1 MSGSLF
7 PYNYTYNLTPMKK
20 IILAIFM
27 ACIVLPAIAQQSS
40 QEEQIRA
47 WMRNQSRTEVKTIHS
62 NILGAD
68 RDYTVYLP
76 AGYESQ
82 PDRYYPVLYLLH
94 GMNGTNK
101 DWADRGHLKDVMD
114 QLSAAGEVCDMI
126 VISPNAGGNIYNG
139 DWNGYFDMEG
149 WAYERFFYEEF
160 LPAVEKQYRI
170 KADKA
175 HRAIAGL
182 SMGGGGSTSYAQRH
196 ADMFCACYA
205 MSALM
210 HLGAPAEAAPK
221 NEKDKMWHLQ
231 YTANKYS
238 CVEYV
243 KNADEA
249 TKKALRTVAW
259 YVDCGDD
266 DFLFDCN
273 MDFIAAMRKAGIPY
287 QLRVRDGAHT
297 WEYWHSALYEALPF
311 VSRVFGK

>member
-1 MSGSLF
+1 
-7 PYNYTYNLTPMKK
+7 MKK
-20 IILAIFM
+20 IILAIALVCF
-27 ACIVLPAIAQQSS
+27 ALPIMAQQTS
-40 QEEQIRA
+40 QEEKFMA

-62 NILGAD
+62 KILGAD

-82 PDRYYPVLYLLH
+82 TDRFYPVLYLLH
-94 GMNGTNK
+94 GMNGTNE
-101 DWADRGHLKDVMD
+101 DWAGRGHLKDVMD
-114 QLSAAGEVCDMI
+114 QLAAAGEVCDMI
-126 VISPNAGGNIYNG
+126 VISPNAGGNIG
-139 DWNGYFDMEG
+139 EGVWNGYFNMEG

-160 LPAVEKQYRI
+160 LPTVEKQYRI

-182 SMGGGGSTSYAQRH
+182 SMGGGGSTSYAQRY
-196 ADMFCACYA
+196 ADMYCACYA

-210 HLGAPAEAAPK
+210 HLPAPQQAAP
-221 NEKDKMWHLQ
+221 NGEKDKMWHLQ
-231 YTANKYS
+231 QSANKYS
-238 CVEYV
+238 CVEFV
-243 KNADEA
+243 QNADEA
-249 TKKALRTVAW
+249 TKQALRTIAW

-273 MDFIAAMRKAGIPY
+273 MDFIAAMRKAGVPY

>member
-1 MSGSLF
+1 
-7 PYNYTYNLTPMKK
+7 
-20 IILAIFM
+20 
-27 ACIVLPAIAQQSS
+27 
-40 QEEQIRA
+40 
-47 WMRNQSRTEVKTIHS
+47 
-62 NILGAD
+62 
-68 RDYTVYLP
+68 
-76 AGYESQ
+76 
-82 PDRYYPVLYLLH
+82 
-94 GMNGTNK
+94 
-101 DWADRGHLKDVMD
+101 MD
-114 QLSAAGEVCDMI
+114 QLKASGEVCDMI
-126 VISPNAGGNIYNG
+126 VIMPNAGGNIY
-139 DWNGYFDMEG
+139 DEVWNGYFDMDG

-160 LPAVEKQYRI
+160 LPTVEKQYRI
-170 KADKA
+170 KGDKA
-175 HRAIAGL
+175 NRAIAGL

-210 HLGAPAEAAPK
+210 HLPAPAEAAPK
-221 NEKDKMWHLQ
+221 NDKDKMWHLT

-249 TKKALRTVAW
+249 TKQALRTVAW

-273 MDFIAAMRKAGIPY
+273 MDFIAAMRKAGVPY

>member
-1 MSGSLF
+1 MR
-7 PYNYTYNLTPMKK
+7 K
-20 IILAIFM
+20 IFLAIFM

-210 HLGAPAEAAPK
+210 HLTAPAEAAPK
-221 NEKDKMWHLQ
+221 DEKDKMWHLT

-249 TKKALRTVAW
+249 TKQALRTVAW

-273 MDFIAAMRKAGIPY
+273 MDFIAAMRKAGVPY

-311 VSRVFGK
+311 VSRVFNK

>member
-1 MSGSLF
+1 MR
-7 PYNYTYNLTPMKK
+7 K
-20 IILAIFM
+20 IFVAIIM
-27 ACIVLPAIAQQSS
+27 ACMALPIMAQQTS
-40 QEEQIRA
+40 QEEQFRA

-62 NILGAD
+62 DILGVD
-68 RDYTVYLP
+68 RQYTVYLP

-82 PDRYYPVLYLLH
+82 TERTYPVLYLLH
-94 GMNGTNK
+94 GMNGTHE
-101 DWADRGHLKDVMD
+101 DWAGHGHLKDVMD
-114 QLSAAGEVCDMI
+114 QLRAAGEVCDMI
-126 VISPNAGGNIYNG
+126 VISPNAGGNIGEGY
-139 DWNGYFDMEG
+139 WNGYFNMDG

-160 LPAVEKQYRI
+160 LPTVEKQYRI

-210 HLGAPAEAAPK
+210 HLPAPREAAPK
-221 NEKDKMWHLQ
+221 NEKDKMWHL
-231 YTANKYS
+231 TKSANQYS

-243 KNADEA
+243 KSADEA
-249 TKKALRTVAW
+249 TKQALRTIAW

-273 MDFIAAMRKAGIPY
+273 MDFISAMRKAGVPY

>member
-1 MSGSLF
+1 
-7 PYNYTYNLTPMKK
+7 MKK
-20 IILAIFM
+20 IFLAIFM

-210 HLGAPAEAAPK
+210 HLTAPTEAAPK
-221 NEKDKMWHLQ
+221 DEKDKMWHLQ
-231 YTANKYS
+231 STANKYS
-238 CVEYV
+238 CVEFV
-243 KNADEA
+243 KSADEA
-249 TKKALRTVAW
+249 TKQALRTVAW

-311 VSRVFGK
+311 VSRVFNK